1 MDAAQEIPLMS
12 IERPRL
18 SAEKVSCFMT
28 INDILAL
35 GKMGFTA
42 QQVQQMLSLERAQQG
57 QPITAPAQSAAPAA
71 QSITTPQPVTP
82 DPMAAMA
89 QKIAD
94 LTDAINARNVPTAGT
109 VGNPVPVTSVE
120 DIILGLV
127 QPAEAPASPD
137 FNAVK

>member
-1 MDAAQEIPLMS
+1 
-12 IERPRL
+12 
-18 SAEKVSCFMT
+18 MT

-57 QPITAPAQSAAPAA
+57 QPVAAPAQSAAPAA
-71 QSITTPQPVTP
+71 APAVQQPAVP

-89 QKIAD
+89 KQLAD
-94 LTDAINARNVPTAGT
+94 LTAKLDTLSVPSAGS
-109 VGNPVPVTSVE
+109 VGDVAPVTSVE

-137 FNAVK
+137 FTAVK

>member
-1 MDAAQEIPLMS
+1 
-12 IERPRL
+12 
-18 SAEKVSCFMT
+18 MT

-57 QPITAPAQSAAPAA
+57 QAQSAAPAA
-71 QSITTPQPVTP
+71 PAAQQPVAP

-89 QKIAD
+89 QQLAD
-94 LTDAINARNVPTAGT
+94 LTAAINAKSVPTAGT
-109 VGNPVPVTSVE
+109 VGDPAPVTSVE

>member
-1 MDAAQEIPLMS
+1 
-12 IERPRL
+12 
-18 SAEKVSCFMT
+18 MT
-28 INDILAL
+28 VNDILAL

-42 QQVQQMLSLERAQQG
+42 AQVQQMISLERAQQG

-71 QSITTPQPVTP
+71 PAPAAQQPVTP

-89 QKIAD
+89 QQLAD
-94 LTDAINARNVPTAGT
+94 LTAAINAKNVPTAGT
-109 VGNPVPVTSVE
+109 VGNPAPVTSVE

>member
-1 MDAAQEIPLMS
+1 
-12 IERPRL
+12 
-18 SAEKVSCFMT
+18 MT

-42 QQVQQMLSLERAQQG
+42 QQVQQMLSFERTQQGG
-57 QPITAPAQSAAPAA
+57 QPITTPAQSAAPAA
-71 QSITTPQPVTP
+71 PAPAAQQPVTP

-89 QKIAD
+89 QQLAD
-94 LTDAINARNVPTAGT
+94 LTAAINAKNVPTAGT
-109 VGNPVPVTSVE
+109 VGNPAPVTSVE

-137 FNAVK
+137 FSAVK

>member
-1 MDAAQEIPLMS
+1 MIH
-12 IERPRL
+12 
-18 SAEKVSCFMT
+18 MT

-71 QSITTPQPVTP
+71 QQPVTP

-89 QKIAD
+89 QQLAD
-94 LTDAINARNVPTAGT
+94 LTAAINAKTVPTAGT
-109 VGNPVPVTSVE
+109 VGNPAPVTSVE

-137 FNAVK
+137 FSAVK

>member
-1 MDAAQEIPLMS
+1 
-12 IERPRL
+12 
-18 SAEKVSCFMT
+18 MT

-42 QQVQQMLSLERAQQG
+42 QQVQQMLSFERAQQG
-57 QPITAPAQSAAPAA
+57 QPITTPAQP
-71 QSITTPQPVTP
+71 ITTPAQPVTP

-89 QKIAD
+89 QQIAD
-94 LTDAINARNVPTAGT
+94 LTAAINAKSVPTAGT
-109 VGNPVPVTSVE
+109 VGNPAPVTSVE

>member
-1 MDAAQEIPLMS
+1 
-12 IERPRL
+12 
-18 SAEKVSCFMT
+18 MT

-57 QPITAPAQSAAPAA
+57 QPITAPAA
-71 QSITTPQPVTP
+71 QQPVAP

-89 QKIAD
+89 QQLAD
-94 LTDAINARNVPTAGT
+94 LTAAINAKSVPTAGI
-109 VGNPVPVTSVE
+109 VGNPAPVTSVE

>member
-1 MDAAQEIPLMS
+1 
-12 IERPRL
+12 
-18 SAEKVSCFMT
+18 MT

-42 QQVQQMLSLERAQQG
+42 QQVQQMLSFERAQQG
-57 QPITAPAQSAAPAA
+57 QPITAPAQSAAPAVPAPAA
-71 QSITTPQPVTP
+71 QQPVTP

-89 QKIAD
+89 QQLAD
-94 LTDAINARNVPTAGT
+94 LTAAINAKSVPTAGT
-109 VGNPVPVTSVE
+109 VGNPAPVTSVE

>member
-1 MDAAQEIPLMS
+1 
-12 IERPRL
+12 
-18 SAEKVSCFMT
+18 MT

-57 QPITAPAQSAAPAA
+57 QPITVPAQSAAPAA

-109 VGNPVPVTSVE
+109 VGNPAPVTSVE

>member
-1 MDAAQEIPLMS
+1 
-12 IERPRL
+12 
-18 SAEKVSCFMT
+18 MT

-57 QPITAPAQSAAPAA
+57 QPIKTPAQSAAPAA
-71 QSITTPQPVTP
+71 QQPVTP
-82 DPMAAMA
+82 DPVAAMA
-89 QKIAD
+89 QQLAD
-94 LTDAINARNVPTAGT
+94 LTAAINAKSVPTAGT
-109 VGNPVPVTSVE
+109 VGNPAPVTSVE

>member
-1 MDAAQEIPLMS
+1 
-12 IERPRL
+12 
-18 SAEKVSCFMT
+18 MT

-42 QQVQQMLSLERAQQG
+42 QQVQQMLSFERAQQG
-57 QPITAPAQSAAPAA
+57 QPITTPAQSAVPAA
-71 QSITTPQPVTP
+71 QPVTP

-89 QKIAD
+89 QQIAD
-94 LTDAINARNVPTAGT
+94 LTAAINAKSVPTAGT
-109 VGNPVPVTSVE
+109 VGNPAPVTSVE

>member
-1 MDAAQEIPLMS
+1 
-12 IERPRL
+12 
-18 SAEKVSCFMT
+18 MT
-28 INDILAL
+28 INDILNL

-57 QPITAPAQSAAPAA
+57 QSVTAPAAAPAA
-71 QSITTPQPVTP
+71 QQPVIP

-89 QKIAD
+89 QQIAD
-94 LTDAINARNVPTAGT
+94 LTAAINAKTVPTAGT
-109 VGNPVPVTSVE
+109 VGNPAPVTSVE

-137 FNAVK
+137 FSAVK

>member
-1 MDAAQEIPLMS
+1 
-12 IERPRL
+12 
-18 SAEKVSCFMT
+18 MT

-57 QPITAPAQSAAPAA
+57 QPKTDPLALGHQAPPTQ
-71 QSITTPQPVTP
+71 QPVTP

-89 QKIAD
+89 QQIAD
-94 LTDAINARNVPTAGT
+94 LTAAINAKNVPTAGT
-109 VGNPVPVTSVE
+109 VGNPAPVTSVE

>member
-1 MDAAQEIPLMS
+1 
-12 IERPRL
+12 
-18 SAEKVSCFMT
+18 MT

-42 QQVQQMLSLERAQQG
+42 QQVQQMLSMERAQQG

-71 QSITTPQPVTP
+71 DLARETRWEANKAP
-82 DPMAAMA
+82 DPMAAMV
-89 QKIAD
+89 QQIAD
-94 LTDAINARNVPTAGT
+94 LTAAAINAKNVPTAGT
-109 VGNPVPVTSVE
+109 VGNLAPVTSVE

>member
-1 MDAAQEIPLMS
+1 
-12 IERPRL
+12 
-18 SAEKVSCFMT
+18 MT
-28 INDILAL
+28 INDILDL

-57 QPITAPAQSAAPAA
+57 QPITAPAPAA
-71 QSITTPQPVTP
+71 QQPVTP

-89 QKIAD
+89 QQLAD
-94 LTDAINARNVPTAGT
+94 LTAAINAKSVPTAGT
-109 VGNPVPVTSVE
+109 VGNPAPVTSVE

>member
-1 MDAAQEIPLMS
+1 
-12 IERPRL
+12 
-18 SAEKVSCFMT
+18 MT

-57 QPITAPAQSAAPAA
+57 HPITTPAA
-71 QSITTPQPVTP
+71 QQPVTP

-89 QKIAD
+89 QQLAG
-94 LTDAINARNVPTAGT
+94 LTAAINAKSVPTAGT
-109 VGNPVPVTSVE
+109 VGNPAPVTSVE

>member
-1 MDAAQEIPLMS
+1 
-12 IERPRL
+12 
-18 SAEKVSCFMT
+18 MT

-57 QPITAPAQSAAPAA
+57 QPFTAPAQSAAPAA
-71 QSITTPQPVTP
+71 P

-89 QKIAD
+89 QQIAD
-94 LTDAINARNVPTAGT
+94 LTAAINAKSVPTAGT
-109 VGNPVPVTSVE
+109 VGNSAPVTSVE

>member
-1 MDAAQEIPLMS
+1 
-12 IERPRL
+12 
-18 SAEKVSCFMT
+18 MT

-57 QPITAPAQSAAPAA
+57 QSITAPAQSAAPAA
-71 QSITTPQPVTP
+71 PAPAAQQPVTP

-89 QKIAD
+89 QQLAD
-94 LTDAINARNVPTAGT
+94 LTAAINAKSVPTAGT
-109 VGNPVPVTSVE
+109 VGNPAPVTSVE

>member
-1 MDAAQEIPLMS
+1 
-12 IERPRL
+12 
-18 SAEKVSCFMT
+18 MT

-57 QPITAPAQSAAPAA
+57 QPIPAQSAAPAA

>member
-1 MDAAQEIPLMS
+1 
-12 IERPRL
+12 
-18 SAEKVSCFMT
+18 MT

-57 QPITAPAQSAAPAA
+57 KPITAPAQSAAPAA

-127 QPAEAPASPD
+127 QPAEASASPD

>member
-1 MDAAQEIPLMS
+1 
-12 IERPRL
+12 
-18 SAEKVSCFMT
+18 MT

-71 QSITTPQPVTP
+71 PAPAAQQPAAP

-89 QKIAD
+89 QQLAD
-94 LTDAINARNVPTAGT
+94 LTAAINAKSVPTAGT
-109 VGNPVPVTSVE
+109 VGNPAPVTSVE

>member
-1 MDAAQEIPLMS
+1 
-12 IERPRL
+12 
-18 SAEKVSCFMT
+18 MT

-57 QPITAPAQSAAPAA
+57 QSITPPAQSAAPAA
-71 QSITTPQPVTP
+71 PAAQQSVAP

-89 QKIAD
+89 QQLAD
-94 LTDAINARNVPTAGT
+94 LTAAINAKNVPTAGT
-109 VGNPVPVTSVE
+109 VGNPAPVTSVE

-127 QPAEAPASPD
+127 QPAKAPASPD
-137 FNAVK
+137 FNAVKVTAERSNNNGKIPH

>member
-1 MDAAQEIPLMS
+1 
-12 IERPRL
+12 
-18 SAEKVSCFMT
+18 MT

-71 QSITTPQPVTP
+71 PAAPVAPAAQQPVTP

-89 QKIAD
+89 QQIAD
-94 LTDAINARNVPTAGT
+94 LTAAINAKTVPTAGT
-109 VGNPVPVTSVE
+109 VGNPAPVTSVE

>member
-1 MDAAQEIPLMS
+1 
-12 IERPRL
+12 
-18 SAEKVSCFMT
+18 MT

-42 QQVQQMLSLERAQQG
+42 QQVQQMLSFERAQQG
-57 QPITAPAQSAAPAA
+57 QPITTPAQNAAPAA
-71 QSITTPQPVTP
+71 VPAAQPVTP

-89 QKIAD
+89 QQIAD
-94 LTDAINARNVPTAGT
+94 LTAAINAKTVPTAGT
-109 VGNPVPVTSVE
+109 VGNPAPVTSVE

-137 FNAVK
+137 FSAVK